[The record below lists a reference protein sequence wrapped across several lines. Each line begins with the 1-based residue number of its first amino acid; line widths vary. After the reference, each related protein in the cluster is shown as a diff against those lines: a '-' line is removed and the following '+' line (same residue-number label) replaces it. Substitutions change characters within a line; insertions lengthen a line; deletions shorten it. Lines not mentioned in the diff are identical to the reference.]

1 MARPRVL
8 IIEDDP
14 DFRALL
20 THVLEQEG
28 YDIAAADSVLGAA
41 ALARRL
47 RPAAILLDL
56 GLPYRSGAALLAEL
70 KADPRTAGIPVLVVS
85 GMPEV
90 LPAERRAL
98 VAGVIAKPFDTRALL
113 DAVRAAAGPTGGSGE
128 LPDEDLDAA
137 AGGGAAPERWEPPAH
152 ERP

>member
-20 THVLEQEG
+20 AHVLEQEG
-28 YDIAAADSVLGAA
+28 YAATAADSVLGAA

-56 GLPYRSGAALLAEL
+56 GLPYRSGASLLAEL
-70 KADPRTAGIPVLVVS
+70 KADPRAADIPVLVVS

-98 VAGVIAKPFDTRALL
+98 AAGVIDKAAGLPRLL
-113 DAVRAAAGPTGGSGE
+113 AAVRAACAPGP
-128 LPDEDLDAA
+128 P
-137 AGGGAAPERWEPPAH
+137 
-152 ERP
+152 